1 MMRLTAHG
9 DQRFESGL
17 PASLDIHRAEIAGI
31 RQQRFGRAQL
41 FGQSLD
47 LVQHRFELLLVV
59 WRLNHIGRNDQQAPR
74 GHDGLRVVAL
84 LEAPARRRHD
94 ARILVGEIGLVLRQR
109 PFDRRRGRLAAGL
122 LAGRGGF
129 GRARGEFGLVLGPAN
144 NDQRDITNASGCV
157 LTHGAGK
164 QMISIVSTPWLVA
177 ARWMRLISFSPIPR
191 RR

>member
-1 MMRLTAHG
+1 MAISG
-9 DQRFESGL
+9 SKSGL
-17 PASLDIHRAEIAGI
+17 PASLDIRRAEIAGV

-94 ARILVGEIGLVLRQR
+94 ARVLVGEIGLVLRQR
-109 PFDRRRGRLAAGL
+109 PFNRRRGRLAAGL

-129 GRARGEFGLVLGPAN
+129 GRARGEFGLVLGP
-144 NDQRDITNASGCV
+144 
-157 LTHGAGK
+157 LT
-164 QMISIVSTPWLVA
+164 LVA
-177 ARWMRLISFSPIPR
+177 LARPRLNPR
-191 RR
+191 ARLRELGQTLLAQGQLFGS